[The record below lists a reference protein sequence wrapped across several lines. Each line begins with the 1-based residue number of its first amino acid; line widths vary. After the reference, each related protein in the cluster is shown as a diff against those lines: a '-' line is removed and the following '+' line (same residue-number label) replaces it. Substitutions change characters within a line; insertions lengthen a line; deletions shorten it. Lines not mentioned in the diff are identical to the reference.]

1 MYEHRLQN
9 LGCNKELNKRDQLL
23 HHFVNAQKQSD
34 GKNSIIV
41 FEHGMKEMLKRSS
54 QEYDY
59 QEETLLLQKAANMCV
74 VKFFIKYM
82 VQFQWFIPSTLSTT
96 KLKLLTSLLLTAGD
110 IEINSRLIHRYV
122 ANTNFHYHLYVG
134 MLNCCSNHSL

>member
-34 GKNSIIV
+34 GKK
-41 FEHGMKEMLKRSS
+41 FKEMLKRSS

-74 VKFFIKYM
+74 VIIFH
-82 VQFQWFIPSTLSTT
+82 Q
-96 KLKLLTSLLLTAGD
+96 
-110 IEINSRLIHRYV
+110 IH
-122 ANTNFHYHLYVG
+122 G
-134 MLNCCSNHSL
+134 

>member
-9 LGCNKELNKRDQLL
+9 LGCNKELNKRDQFL

-74 VKFFIKYM
+74 VK
-82 VQFQWFIPSTLSTT
+82 
-96 KLKLLTSLLLTAGD
+96 
-110 IEINSRLIHRYV
+110 
-122 ANTNFHYHLYVG
+122 NFHQIATWFSFNGSFPQHCLPQ
-134 MLNCCSNHSL
+134 NSNY

>member
-9 LGCNKELNKRDQLL
+9 LGCNKESNKRDQLL

-59 QEETLLLQKAANMCV
+59 KEETLLLQKAANMCV
-74 VKFFIKYM
+74 VKNFHQIL
-82 VQFQWFIPSTLSTT
+82 QFQWFIPSTLSTT
-96 KLKLLTSLLLTAGD
+96 KLKLLASLILTGGD
-110 IEINSRLIHRYV
+110 IENQQSTDTQV
-122 ANTNFHYHLYVG
+122 
-134 MLNCCSNHSL
+134 CC

>member
-34 GKNSIIV
+34 GKNSIII
-41 FEHGMKEMLKRSS
+41 FEYGMKEMLKKSS
-54 QEYDY
+54 QEYNY

-74 VKFFIKYM
+74 VK
-82 VQFQWFIPSTLSTT
+82 
-96 KLKLLTSLLLTAGD
+96 
-110 IEINSRLIHRYV
+110 
-122 ANTNFHYHLYVG
+122 NFHQIRGSVS
-134 MLNCCSNHSL
+134 MVHSLNNVYHQTQITNQLDTHRR

>member
-9 LGCNKELNKRDQLL
+9 LGCNKELNKQDQLL

-34 GKNSIIV
+34 GKSSIIV
-41 FEHGMKEMLKRSS
+41 FEHGMKEMLKKSS

-74 VKFFIKYM
+74 VK
-82 VQFQWFIPSTLSTT
+82 
-96 KLKLLTSLLLTAGD
+96 
-110 IEINSRLIHRYV
+110 
-122 ANTNFHYHLYVG
+122 NFHQIHGSVS
-134 MLNCCSNHSL
+134 MAHSLNIVYHQTQITNQLDTHRW